1 MESSIAEF
9 LQRRAVCN
17 PGLPLGQ
24 SGQPGSSSGVKLLSP
39 AFPCRPI
46 WLSGF
51 FFSFTKEETN
61 RQTDKQTKRH
71 TTKQTNRHTHKPTD
85 RHTYTHTHTHAGA
98 AAGLN
103 QSAEA
108 DQPIMLC
115 DSWVTTSRL
124 LLCGQTFDPGAS
136 LT

>member
-1 MESSIAEF
+1 
-9 LQRRAVCN
+9 LQPRPPV
-17 PGLPLGQ
+17 
-24 SGQPGSSSGVKLLSP
+24 
-39 AFPCRPI
+39 RPI
-46 WLSGF
+46 WSAGLLLWGQTFEPGVSLSANLVIWVF
-51 FFSFTKEETN
+51 FPFTKEETN